1 MKKLMIVAIC
11 FGMFLAGT
19 ARADVAFSVSRGAY
33 EGVGVP
39 SSALDN
45 AWYTGTLPNTIYNS
59 DLTSTNTVGLSGQNT
74 GTSGTHTEDLG
85 GNRPGQ
91 DVDAVHFG
99 PSISPSAI
107 KMYYFSL
114 DYNAGNSG
122 IPYPEGSGTASA
134 RGTGTAPSN
143 IYGSRANGTNF
154 IAFSS
159 SSLGIV
165 PEEGGNVDAF
175 NLSGFVDPTSYP
187 AYFSLDLRG
196 DTNIDFDEDGTT
208 DITVNGAD
216 ILYSAGEGTFSIYM
230 PASLLGL
237 NDYDNLDALV
247 RLSDGSWL
255 FSVDYGSEGLEDT
268 AVYNAGGTGRRP
280 ANIYLSSGD
289 GTNSLWLSSEA
300 LGLPSGLEWKEEGGW
315 GVNLDALDV
324 GVPEPATIALL
335 GLGALSLLRRKRSV

>member
-1 MKKLMIVAIC
+1 MKRRLMIVAIC

-19 ARADVAFSVSRGAY
+19 ARADVAFSVSREPGD
-33 EGVGVP
+33 GVGVP
-39 SSALDN
+39 GSALNN
-45 AWYTGTLPNTIYNS
+45 AWRTGTLPNTIYNS
-59 DLTSTNTVGLSGQNT
+59 DLTGTNTVGLSGQKT
-74 GTSGTHTEDLG
+74 GTSGTQGSE
-85 GNRPGQ
+85 GNRPGR

-99 PSISPSAI
+99 PSISSSAI
-107 KMYYFSL
+107 QKYYFSL
-114 DYNAGNSG
+114 DYGSGNSG

-143 IYGSRANGTNF
+143 IYGSLANGTNF
-154 IAFSS
+154 IAFSC

-165 PEEGGNVDAF
+165 PEEEGNVDAF

-187 AYFSLDLRG
+187 AYFSLDLGG
-196 DTNIDFDEDGTT
+196 DTDIDFDEDGTT

-237 NDYDNLDALV
+237 NDSDNLDALV

-255 FSVDYGSEGLEDT
+255 FSVDYESEGLEDT
-268 AVYNAGGTGRRP
+268 AVYDAGGTGRRP
-280 ANIYLSSGD
+280 ANIYLSYGD

-300 LGLPSGLEWKEEGGW
+300 LGLPSGLDGENGW

-324 GVPEPATIALL
+324 GVVPEPATICLL

>member
-1 MKKLMIVAIC
+1 MKRLMIIVIC

-19 ARADVAFSVSRGAY
+19 ARADVAFSVSKGPY
-33 EGVGVP
+33 YGVGVP
-39 SSALDN
+39 GSALDN
-45 AWYTGTLPNTIYNS
+45 AWDTGTLPNTIYNS
-59 DLTSTNTVGLSGQNT
+59 DLTGTNTVGLSGNDT
-74 GTSGTHTEDLG
+74 GTSGTKDSEG
-85 GNRPGQ
+85 IRPGQ

-122 IPYPEGSGTASA
+122 IPYPEGSGTALA

-143 IYGSRANGTNF
+143 IYGSLANGTNF
-154 IAFSS
+154 IAFPS

-165 PEEGGNVDAF
+165 PEQAGNVDAF

-187 AYFSLDLRG
+187 AYFSLNLGG
-196 DTNIDFDEDGTT
+196 DTGIDFDEDGTI

-216 ILYSAGEGTFSIYM
+216 ILYSAGEGTFTIYM

-237 NDYDNLDALV
+237 NDSDNLDALV

-255 FSVDYGSEGLEDT
+255 FSVDYGSTGLVDT
-268 AVYNAGGTGRRP
+268 AVYDAEGTGRRP
-280 ANIYLSSGD
+280 ANIYLSDGD

-300 LGLPSGLEWKEEGGW
+300 LGLPSVLDWEYGW

-324 GVPEPATIALL
+324 GVVPEPATIALL
-335 GLGALSLLRRKRSV
+335 GFGALSLLRRKRSV